1 MRKEIRMKASERRE
15 KIRKYLEK
23 ENEAVSASV
32 LASEFGVSRQ
42 IIVGDIAIL
51 RAAGYDIAATPRGY
65 LMTEQRTEEGIRRQI
80 VCLHTEEQTEEEL
93 NICVDYGCA
102 VEDVIVEHPVYGQL
116 TGMLDIATRYDVRNF
131 MKKSRDASAHAL
143 YELTDGIHI
152 HTLEYADDETFAR
165 TISELDAAGL
175 LYKES

>member
-1 MRKEIRMKASERRE
+1 MKASERRE

-116 TGMLDIATRYDVRNF
+116 TGELHIQSRFDVMMF
-131 MKKSRDASAHAL
+131 MEKLRSERVHAL
-143 YELTDGIHI
+143 YELTDGIHL
-152 HTLEYADDETFAR
+152 HTLICPNQEAYELVVGRLREEGILFEDKAD
-165 TISELDAAGL
+165 
-175 LYKES
+175 